1 MLTRRI
7 IPCLDVLG
15 GRVVKGLKFVHL
27 LDAGDPVE
35 LAAFYDREGADEL
48 VFLDIGAS
56 VEGRETME
64 GVVRRT
70 AEAVFIPLTVGGG
83 IRSAEDVRRM
93 LLAGADKVAINT
105 AAVQRPE
112 VIREAAERFG
122 SQCMVVAI
130 DARAVAET
138 PRRWVVYVN
147 GGRVSTG
154 LDAVAWAQRAVDL
167 GAGEILLTSIDQD
180 GTQDGYEL
188 RLTRAVSDAVPV
200 PVIASGGAG
209 TSEHIREALGKTLQ
223 TGEAWYWSRSRRAL
237 WRKGEES
244 GHAQTVRRVRVD
256 CDADAL
262 LLTVDQ
268 HGAACHTGHRSCFF
282 RTLEGSD
289 AAADDER
296 VVTDILDELF
306 ELLKRRRAEMPARS
320 YTTSLLRA
328 GRTAIADKVREE
340 AEELVRAGQTEADTR
355 VAEEAADLIYHAW
368 LLLVDRG
375 VELQDVRRELIRRRN
390 GD

>member
-1 MLTRRI
+1 MTEMEIKAMIELKY
-7 IPCLDVLG
+7 DAE
-15 GRVVKGLKFVHL
+15 GLV
-27 LDAGDPVE
+27 P
-35 LAAFYDREGADEL
+35 
-48 VFLDIGAS
+48 
-56 VEGRETME
+56 
-64 GVVRRT
+64 
-70 AEAVFIPLTVGGG
+70 
-83 IRSAEDVRRM
+83 
-93 LLAGADKVAINT
+93 
-105 AAVQRPE
+105 
-112 VIREAAERFG
+112 
-122 SQCMVVAI
+122 VVAQ
-130 DARAVAET
+130 DAATGQVLMVA
-138 PRRWVVYVN
+138 YMN
-147 GGRVSTG
+147 
-154 LDAVAWAQRAVDL
+154 
-167 GAGEILLTSIDQD
+167 
-180 GTQDGYEL
+180 
-188 RLTRAVSDAVPV
+188 
-200 PVIASGGAG
+200 
-209 TSEHIREALGKTLQ
+209 REALGKTLQ

>member
-27 LDAGDPVE
+27 RDAGDPVE

-56 VEGRETME
+56 VERRKSFNGSGCGRMGTTR
-64 GVVRRT
+64 GRPGRRRDPPD
-70 AEAVFIPLTVGGG
+70 EY
-83 IRSAEDVRRM
+83 RSGRHPGRLRAAPDPRGLRRRAGAGDRLRRGRDVRAHP
-93 LLAGADKVAINT
+93 AGADRRRRGCGAAGGDAASRAT
-105 AAVQRPE
+105 ADRRGERVSAGTRDPCATLTQSLRGAKRRGDLACYGDCFALRARNDGNGDQPMIE
-112 VIREAAERFG
+112 LKYDAEG
-122 SQCMVVAI
+122 LVPVVAQ
-130 DARAVAET
+130 DAATGQVLMVA
-138 PRRWVVYVN
+138 YMN
-147 GGRVSTG
+147 
-154 LDAVAWAQRAVDL
+154 
-167 GAGEILLTSIDQD
+167 
-180 GTQDGYEL
+180 
-188 RLTRAVSDAVPV
+188 
-200 PVIASGGAG
+200 
-209 TSEHIREALGKTLQ
+209 REALGKTLQ

-244 GHAQTVRRVRVD
+244 GHAQTVRRVSVD

-306 ELLKRRRAEMPARS
+306 ELLKRRRA
-320 YTTSLLRA
+320 
-328 GRTAIADKVREE
+328 
-340 AEELVRAGQTEADTR
+340 
-355 VAEEAADLIYHAW
+355 
-368 LLLVDRG
+368 
-375 VELQDVRRELIRRRN
+375 
-390 GD
+390 